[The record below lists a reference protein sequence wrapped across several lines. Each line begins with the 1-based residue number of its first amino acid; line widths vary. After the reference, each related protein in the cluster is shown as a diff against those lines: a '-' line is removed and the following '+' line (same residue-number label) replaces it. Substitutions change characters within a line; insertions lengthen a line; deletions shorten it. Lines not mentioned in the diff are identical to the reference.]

1 MNVGVMNVG
10 QSFISIF
17 SPHIQI
23 LHNHD
28 LPCWMVTHN
37 HCIQLAEPPNINCDI
52 STLVALHSTWWVD
65 GSVTGQSFEASEL
78 VSVALTYVEKL
89 NQICW
94 QFFTH
99 WSRSEPNMD
108 PFRPLLANFTL
119 FVKCWHWLTLTNCHF
134 CHLFYAATAG
144 SLILH

>member
-99 WSRSEPNMD
+99 IGVDLRQTWTHLDHFWP
-108 PFRPLLANFTL
+108 NFTL
-119 FVKCWHWLTLTNCHF
+119 FVKCWLSNIIIRWEFVKPGLKRCKMV
-134 CHLFYAATAG
+134 
-144 SLILH
+144 